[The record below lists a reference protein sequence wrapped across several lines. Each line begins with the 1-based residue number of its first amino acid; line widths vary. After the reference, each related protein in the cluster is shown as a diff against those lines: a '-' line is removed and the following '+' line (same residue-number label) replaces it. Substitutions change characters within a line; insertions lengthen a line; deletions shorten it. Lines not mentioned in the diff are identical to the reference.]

1 MADLGIGEG
10 IIQDVANLVAGDLPD
25 WASVP
30 GEFLAAAIPA
40 IVGKLAQ
47 GETPVQ
53 IAAPYVFQ
61 AIQLTEGIVSDLLKG
76 HTKEDARRA
85 ADDALFALLED
96 LKFGARP

>member
-1 MADLGIGEG
+1 M
-10 IIQDVANLVAGDLPD
+10 
-25 WASVP
+25 
-30 GEFLAAAIPA
+30 
-40 IVGKLAQ
+40 
-47 GETPVQ
+47 Q